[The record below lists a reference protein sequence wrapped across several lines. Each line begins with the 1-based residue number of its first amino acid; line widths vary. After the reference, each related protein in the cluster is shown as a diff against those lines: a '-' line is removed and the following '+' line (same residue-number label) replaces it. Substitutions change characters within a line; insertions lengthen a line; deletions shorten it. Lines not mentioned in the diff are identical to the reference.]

1 VVYRQLRLALAT
13 TCSGHGVPLARVTC
27 FFIIAAVVVCHGHNP
42 LRTLLAPPF
51 LPPLTPCLASWMVT
65 LNGASLPLLGVAS
78 LLLEAGQSSVVSL
91 SVAY

>member
-42 LRTLLAPPF
+42 LRTLLAPP
-51 LPPLTPCLASWMVT
+51 LLAT
-65 LNGASLPLLGVAS
+65 LDALLGVMDGDVEWR
-78 LLLEAGQSSVVSL
+78 LLAATWGRLPTT
-91 SVAY
+91 